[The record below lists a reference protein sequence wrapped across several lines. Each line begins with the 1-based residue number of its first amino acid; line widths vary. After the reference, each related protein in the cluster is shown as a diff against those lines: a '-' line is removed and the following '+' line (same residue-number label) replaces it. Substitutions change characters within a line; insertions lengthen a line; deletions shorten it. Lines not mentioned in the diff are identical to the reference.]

1 MSRHMKINQR
11 PAGATIF
18 TRTRVSLLILEVRTI
33 LRHREQ
39 DVIIIRSQKK
49 HVQNLII
56 SGYSQ
61 DDVYCQC
68 SANLD
73 TALEVC
79 HGRGCLQVTLTLDS
93 FQLDCDAVST
103 GRFFHFKKRFHL
115 TPPMQWGRRPNP
127 QHTKAYTRMPMQ

>member
-1 MSRHMKINQR
+1 MKVNQR

-33 LRHREQ
+33 LRHQEQ
-39 DVIIIRSQKK
+39 DVILIRSQKR

-56 SGYSQ
+56 PGYSQ

-79 HGRGCLQVTLTLDS
+79 HGRGCL
-93 FQLDCDAVST
+93 
-103 GRFFHFKKRFHL
+103 R
-115 TPPMQWGRRPNP
+115 
-127 QHTKAYTRMPMQ
+127 